1 MLQEVKCDHTAAK
14 FNCILQQLLKTI
26 IQCPYFSN
34 LDRVTRIKLD
44 HRAALKC
51 DYLITFSLGLLQ
63 QAEGDYIAAIKY
75 CCILS
80 TAFNIYV
87 ENLDCSGPRQQ
98 PSCSTY
104 FSAITET

>member
-63 QAEGDYIAAIKY
+63 QAEVTTLQQSSIAVFY
-75 CCILS
+75 L
-80 TAFNIYV
+80 
-87 ENLDCSGPRQQ
+87 Q
-98 PSCSTY
+98 PLIFMSRT
-104 FSAITET
+104 